1 MGGARNYFRGL
12 VLAVFMLG
20 LALAPVAPAG
30 GAEKYPAKTITVTIP
45 FTGAGASQVIY
56 RALFDVAEKI
66 LGQPM
71 VIVNKPGS
79 GGAVGWTLVQAMKP
93 DGYNLA
99 YVSNS
104 LFLHTHRTKGRL
116 NYMNFEPIVRVNE
129 TPCAVSVNVAS
140 GIKNLGEFLK
150 NAKAKPGKVRVG
162 NAGAGAFYDLCTYEL
177 EKLTGTQ
184 LVHVPY
190 QGGPLAGTALL
201 GGHIEATMVTTAD
214 LSNVLD
220 TGKIRILA
228 LAGRKRDPIFP
239 DIPTMKE
246 AGVDMD
252 MVLWRGIAAPKGI
265 SKEKVAILGK
275 ALRQATED
283 PKYVAFMKK
292 AKFSND
298 FMPTAEFREAYF
310 KEGRDLIELVKKAEK
325 K

>member
-1 MGGARNYFRGL
+1 MGGMRDRFGRLLL
-12 VLAVFMLG
+12 VVSFVALMLV
-20 LALAPVAPAG
+20 PVAPAA
-30 GAEKYPAKTITVTIP
+30 GAEKYPAKTITVMIP
-45 FTGAGASQVIY
+45 FTGAGASQIIY
-56 RALFDVAEKI
+56 RGLFDVAEKI

-71 VIVNKPGS
+71 VITNKPGS
-79 GGAVGWTLVQAMKP
+79 GGAVGWTIAQAMKP

-99 YVSNS
+99 YASNS
-104 LFLHTHRTKGRL
+104 IFLQTHRTKGRL
-116 NYMNFEPIVRVNE
+116 DYKNFEPIVRVNE

-140 GIKNLGEFLK
+140 GIKNLGEFIR
-150 NAKAKPGKVRVG
+150 NAKANPGKVRVG
-162 NAGAGAFYDLCTYEL
+162 NAGAGAFYDLCTYQF

-190 QGGPLAGTALL
+190 KGGPLAGTALV

-228 LAGRKRDPIFP
+228 LAGRKRDPLFP

-246 AGVDMD
+246 QGVDMD
-252 MVLWRGIAAPKGI
+252 MVLWRGIVAPKGI
-265 SKEKVAILGK
+265 SKEKVAILEK
-275 ALRQATED
+275 AFRRATQD

-298 FMPTAEFREAYF
+298 FMPTNEFREAYF
-310 KEGRDLIELVKKAEK
+310 KEGRELIALVEKTEK